1 MIWFASLSIGL
12 YPSEDNENHFRNIET
27 KRGFEFI
34 IENQYRKNTF
44 RWRQYSRKKSF
55 NQL

>member
-1 MIWFASLSIGL
+1 MIWFAGLSIGL

-27 KRGFEFI
+27 KCGFEFI

-44 RWRQYSRKKSF
+44 RRGQYSCKKQF
-55 NQL
+55 KYL